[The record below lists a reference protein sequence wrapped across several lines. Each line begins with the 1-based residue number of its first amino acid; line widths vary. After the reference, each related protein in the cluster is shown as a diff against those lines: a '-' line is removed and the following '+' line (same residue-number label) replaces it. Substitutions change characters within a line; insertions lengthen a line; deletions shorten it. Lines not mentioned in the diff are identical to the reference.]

1 MGLTIMIDKVLN
13 YLSFDSP
20 LTLVSVITP
29 VYNGAEFLEECI
41 ESVLKQTYSN
51 WVYTIVDNASTD
63 ATPEIIE
70 HYVKKDSRIIHVR
83 FEDFVE
89 AIENHNRALGYI
101 DRRSGW
107 CKVVLADDWLYPECL
122 ERMLALAGR
131 SPSLGIISSF
141 QRWGDV
147 IVLEGLPYHEEVFD
161 GREVLAWCLRNGTNL
176 TGTPTGPLLRTD
188 LVLAR
193 DQFYDRDIEAAD
205 TDAVF
210 RSLVDVD
217 FGFVHQVLT
226 YARRQG
232 GTRIDRALRIRT
244 QIAENVLFVI
254 RYGRAAFD
262 PATYRSTLRGH
273 LRTYVFSQVK
283 NTARLSRLVD
293 REFFDFHRHAI
304 EVLRREGG
312 HDREVVWATRIIR
325 LLLARRVLGSGLRS
339 LQRKLG

>member
-1 MGLTIMIDKVLN
+1 MIDKE
-13 YLSFDSP
+13 SDDSNHP
-20 LTLVSVITP
+20 LVSVITP
-29 VYNGAEFLEECI
+29 VYNGAEFLAECV

-63 ATPEIIE
+63 ATPEIIA
-70 HYVKKDSRIIHVR
+70 HYTKKDSRIVHAR
-83 FEDFVE
+83 FENFVG
-89 AIENHNRALGYI
+89 AIENHNRALGYV

-122 ERMLALAGR
+122 ERMLALARR
-131 SPSLGIISSF
+131 SPSIGIVSAF

-147 IVLEGLPYHEEVFD
+147 IVLEGLPYDRETLD
-161 GREVLAWCLRNGTNL
+161 GREALAWCLKNGTNL
-176 TGTPTGPLLRTD
+176 TGTPTGPLLRTA
-188 LVLAR
+188 LVLE
-193 DQFYDRDIEAAD
+193 QNPFYDGDIEAAD

-244 QIAENVLFVI
+244 QIAENVMFTI
-254 RYGRAAFD
+254 RYGPAAFD
-262 PATYRSTLRGH
+262 PATYRSTLREH
-273 LRTYVFSQVK
+273 LRAYVVSQVK

-293 REFFDFHRHAI
+293 REFFDYHRHAI
-304 EVLRREGG
+304 DVLRREGA
-312 HDREVVWATRIIR
+312 HEREVVWATRIIR
-325 LLLARRVLGSGLRS
+325 FLLARRVIGSGLLF
-339 LQRKLG
+339 LQGKLR